1 MRIPALTVAAA
12 LASTNRGG
20 GSASGEQPSNSGNSI
35 VGIGPVLG
43 VSAFVVPPSGAAAV
57 RRSRSRPVSSQIRRG
72 ISSTEQYL
80 QSLSINTSAGSATGA
95 VSMSAAGPLQ
105 MSTAAPPESLVS
117 LPEMDKD
124 GLYCI
129 ENAEQHQ

>member
-12 LASTNRGG
+12 LASTNHSGS
-20 GSASGEQPSNSGNSI
+20 SASGEQPSNSGNSI

-43 VSAFVVPPSGAAAV
+43 ASAFVVPPSGAAV
-57 RRSRSRPVSSQIRRG
+57 RRSRSRPVSSQVRRG
-72 ISSTEQYL
+72 ISSSEQYL
-80 QSLSINTSAGSATGA
+80 QSLSINTSTVSTSAT
-95 VSMSAAGPLQ
+95 GPLQ

-129 ENAEQHQ
+129 ENAEQHK

>member
-12 LASTNRGG
+12 LASTNRSG
-20 GSASGEQPSNSGNSI
+20 GSASGEPSNNSGNSI

-43 VSAFVVPPSGAAAV
+43 ASAFVVPPSGAAV
-57 RRSRSRPVSSQIRRG
+57 RRSRSRPVSSQVRRG

-80 QSLSINTSAGSATGA
+80 QSLSINTSTVSTSAT
-95 VSMSAAGPLQ
+95 GPLQ
-105 MSTAAPPESLVS
+105 MSTAAPPESLVVS

-129 ENAEQHQ
+129 ENAEQHK

>member
-12 LASTNRGG
+12 LASTNRSGN
-20 GSASGEQPSNSGNSI
+20 SASGEQPSNSGNSI

-43 VSAFVVPPSGAAAV
+43 VSAFVVPPSGAAV

-80 QSLSINTSAGSATGA
+80 QSLSINTSTGSSGA
-95 VSMSAAGPLQ
+95 VSTSAAGPLQ

>member
-12 LASTNRGG
+12 LASTKHSG

-35 VGIGPVLG
+35 VGVGPVLG
-43 VSAFVVPPSGAAAV
+43 ASAFVVPPSGAAV
-57 RRSRSRPVSSQIRRG
+57 RRSRSRPVSSQVRRG
-72 ISSTEQYL
+72 VSSSEQYL
-80 QSLSINTSAGSATGA
+80 QSLSINTSTVSTSAT
-95 VSMSAAGPLQ
+95 GPLQ

-129 ENAEQHQ
+129 ENAEQHK